1 MIRWPGKKKRSA
13 ARRATPSAKTKPP
26 SHLILFA
33 AIGPLSISLFSAVIL
48 VLGHFEMMSV
58 PGCGIG
64 SPCADAAASVWGK
77 IPLVEWPVSF
87 VGLAYFIAVGIGWL
101 VGRGLVPPAFKWLI
115 RLGAT
120 ASLFYVFVI
129 VIFGHWCW
137 YCLAAHAGNFGF
149 WWLVERRAV
158 PTRDA
163 VSTLAPTASA
173 FVACSLV
180 LAVLNIRQQAVIDAE
195 AARRIAETTQ
205 QVLAVATAPATD
217 APSMDRRPSPNLQMD
232 PESDVPP
239 VGFTGRYHRG
249 PDSAAVRVVVFTDY
263 QCPICRRLEETI
275 ERLLS
280 RRPDVRLS
288 VKQFPECEDCNPYFK
303 RKNLHPNA
311 CRAAFAAE
319 SAGILG
325 GEKAFWRM
333 HAWLFQRG
341 GIFSF
346 EELTGFARE
355 IDLDG
360 ARLLQVMESPRV
372 RARIDSDIAEAASL
386 GIPHTPMIFING
398 VELRGTSRRDALLE
412 AAGQLAESDLP
423 VLAPDADRPR
433 LAADRYLDLWM
444 KAQPRTISALKT
456 VWPRGPS
463 DADIYVLM
471 WGDYQDV
478 ETVEVDKAIRRLQSG
493 RDDIRYEFR
502 CYPLNASCNPTV
514 ARSDNLMAC
523 ITTRAA
529 LAAGLLQ
536 GEEGFWR
543 MHMWL
548 MENRDGMYEE
558 GLMAGAAK
566 LGFDRNQLTRG
577 MRNQEIDRA
586 IAESVKAAADA
597 KLKTLPW
604 LFINGRQVPRFYGR
618 KEEVLGRIFD
628 ESKNLRD

>member
-1 MIRWPGKKKRSA
+1 MIRWPGKKKRST
-13 ARRATPSAKTKPP
+13 ARRAAPAAKAKPP
-26 SHLILFA
+26 SHLVLLA
-33 AIGPLSISLFSAVIL
+33 AIGPLSVSLFSAVVL

-77 IPLVEWPVSF
+77 LPIIEWPVSF

-101 VGRGLVPPAFKWLI
+101 VGKGLVPPPFKWLI
-115 RLGAT
+115 RCGA
-120 ASLFYVFVI
+120 AGSLFYVFVI
-129 VIFGHWCW
+129 VIFGHGCW
-137 YCLAAHAGNFGF
+137 YCLAAHAGNFAF
-149 WWLVERRAV
+149 WWIAERRSV

-163 VSTLAPTASA
+163 ASTLAPTASA

-180 LAVLNIRQQAVIDAE
+180 LAVLQIRQQAAIDAE
-195 AARRIAETTQ
+195 ATRQIAETTQ
-205 QVLAVATAPATD
+205 QVIAVATAPANDT
-217 APSMDRRPSPNLQMD
+217 PSMNGPSSPDLELN
-232 PESDVPP
+232 PESDVHP

-275 ERLLS
+275 ERLLT

-288 VKQFPECEDCNPYFK
+288 VKQFPECEDCNPFFK

-319 SAGILG
+319 AAGIIG
-325 GEKAFWRM
+325 GEKAFWQM

-346 EELTGFARE
+346 EELAQFARE
-355 IDLDG
+355 IDIDS
-360 ARLLQVMESPRV
+360 AKLLQIMESPRV
-372 RARIDSDIAEAASL
+372 RARIDADIAEAASL

-398 VELRGTSRRDALLE
+398 VELRGTSRRDALFE

-433 LAADRYLDLWM
+433 LAADRYLELWK
-444 KAQPRTISALKT
+444 KATPRSIPALEAG
-456 VWPRGPS
+456 WPRGPS
-463 DADIYVLM
+463 DASIQVLM
-471 WGDYQDV
+471 WGDYQDA
-478 ETVEVDKAIRRLQSG
+478 ETVEVDKAIRRLQAA

-523 ITTRAA
+523 ITTQAA

-536 GEEGFWR
+536 GEDGYWR
-543 MHMWL
+543 MHEWL
-548 MENRDGMYEE
+548 MDNREGMYEE

-566 LGFDRNQLTRG
+566 LGFDRNQLTVA
-577 MRNQEIDRA
+577 MRNQAIDRA
-586 IAESVKAAADA
+586 IADSAKAAADA

-618 KEEVLGRIFD
+618 KEDILGRIFD
-628 ESKNLRD
+628 EAKNLRD

>member
-1 MIRWPGKKKRSA
+1 MIRWPGKKKRST
-13 ARRATPSAKTKPP
+13 ARRTAPSTKAKPP
-26 SHLILFA
+26 STLILLA
-33 AIGPLSISLFSAVIL
+33 AIGPLSVSLFSTVVL

-77 IPLVEWPVSF
+77 IPLIEWPVSF
-87 VGLAYFIAVGIGWL
+87 VGLAYFIAVGVGWL
-101 VGRGLVPPAFKWLI
+101 VGRGLVPRAFKWLI
-115 RLGAT
+115 RLGAA
-120 ASLFYVFVI
+120 ASLFYVFLI

-137 YCLAAHAGNFGF
+137 YCLAAHAGNFAF
-149 WWLVERRAV
+149 WWIVERRAV
-158 PTRDA
+158 PTGDA
-163 VSTLAPTASA
+163 IPTLAPTASA

-180 LAVLNIRQQAVIDAE
+180 LAVLQIRQQTAINAE
-195 AARRIAETTQ
+195 AAKQIAETTK
-205 QVLAVATAPATD
+205 QVIAVATAPADKPPTV
-217 APSMDRRPSPNLQMD
+217 DRTPSPDLEMH
-232 PESDVPP
+232 PESDTPP

-249 PDSAAVRVVVFTDY
+249 PDSAAIRVVVFTDY

-280 RRPDVRLS
+280 RRTDVRLS

-319 SAGILG
+319 AAGILG
-325 GEKAFWRM
+325 GDKAFWKM
-333 HAWLFQRG
+333 HAWLFQHG
-341 GIFSF
+341 GVFSF
-346 EELTGFARE
+346 EELAQFARE
-355 IDLDG
+355 IDLDS
-360 ARLLQVMESPRV
+360 AKLLQVMESPRV
-372 RARIDSDIAEAASL
+372 QARIDADISEAASL

-398 VELRGTSRRDALLE
+398 VELRGTSRRDALLV
-412 AAGQLAESDLP
+412 AANQLAESRLP
-423 VLAPDADRPR
+423 VLSPDADRPR
-433 LAADRYLDLWM
+433 LAADRYLELWK
-444 KAQPRTISALKT
+444 KATPRSIPPLTN

-463 DADIYVLM
+463 DAGIHVVM
-471 WGDYQDV
+471 WGDYQDA
-478 ETVEVDKAIRRLQSG
+478 ETVEVDMAVRRLQSA

-502 CYPLNASCNPTV
+502 PYPLNASCNPTV
-514 ARSDNLMAC
+514 SRSDNLMAC

-543 MHMWL
+543 MHEWL

-577 MRNQEIDRA
+577 MRNETIDRA
-586 IAESVKAAADA
+586 IAESARAAADA
-597 KLKTLPW
+597 KLKTLPL

-618 KEEVLGRIFD
+618 KEEILGRIFD
-628 ESKNLRD
+628 ESKKLRD